1 MLTFINNFHVAMHAY
16 ISESPS
22 LQKKNILKRQFGEIT
37 FAEAY
42 TSMRI

>member
-1 MLTFINNFHVAMHAY
+1 MLTFINNFHIAMHAY
-16 ISESPS
+16 QNH
-22 LQKKNILKRQFGEIT
+22 LALKKNILKRQFGEIT

>member
-1 MLTFINNFHVAMHAY
+1 MLTFINNFHIAMHAY
-16 ISESPS
+16 QNHLASK
-22 LQKKNILKRQFGEIT
+22 KKNILKRQFGEIT